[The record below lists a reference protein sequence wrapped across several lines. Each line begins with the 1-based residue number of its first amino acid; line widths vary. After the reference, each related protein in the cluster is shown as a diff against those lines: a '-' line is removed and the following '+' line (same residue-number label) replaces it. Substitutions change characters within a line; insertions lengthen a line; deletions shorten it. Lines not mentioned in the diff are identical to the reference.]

1 MSYEEAIKQ
10 LESIVRKMEND
21 ELDIDSLTDQLKEA
35 QRLIKLCKDR
45 LTKTDEEI
53 KQILEN
59 EQVSWPAG
67 TRCIASAE

>member
-1 MSYEEAIKQ
+1 MSYEEAIIK
-10 LESIVRKMEND
+10 LETIVRKMEND

-53 KQILEN
+53 RQILEN
-59 EQVSWPAG
+59 EQGV
-67 TRCIASAE
+67 

>member
-10 LESIVRKMEND
+10 LETIVKKMEND

-35 QRLIKLCKDR
+35 QRLIKLCKNR

-59 EQVSWPAG
+59 EQVS
-67 TRCIASAE
+67 

>member
-10 LESIVRKMEND
+10 LETIVKKMEND

-59 EQVSWPAG
+59 DV
-67 TRCIASAE
+67 

>member
-59 EQVSWPAG
+59 EPVS
-67 TRCIASAE
+67 

>member
-1 MSYEEAIKQ
+1 
-10 LESIVRKMEND
+10 MEND

-59 EQVSWPAG
+59 EPVS
-67 TRCIASAE
+67 